1 MKVNCE
7 GCAGCC
13 VDWRPVSSAPS
24 DHERRGPRRPLDDVY
39 NLVPLTRDE
48 VAGFVR
54 GGFGDALVP
63 RMWAAGEGE
72 SEDDGD
78 DGGTDRG
85 ESDPGVEIDGVEVAA
100 LGDRPAFFVGLRKS
114 PKPVSPFGVG
124 RTWMDACAFLDPET
138 LQCRIH
144 GDDLYPDE
152 CAEYPGHN
160 LALEKQ
166 TECERVEDAFGGDRL
181 LDREAPDVSGL
192 LLGPQAVGSK
202 VFAHPDPGSLDGVVD
217 RMRAG
222 ELTDADRASFVG
234 VAVGSHPGSVEV
246 DEARAADAR
255 EAVLDADSWAGG
267 AAGEWAELAGA
278 VGEDASDAPS
288 GEAVEV
294 ARGAPETPG
303 WESVE

>member
-48 VAGFVR
+48 VAAFVR
-54 GGFGDALVP
+54 DGFGDALVP
-63 RMWAAGEGE
+63 RMWAAGEEKSDEDE
-72 SEDDGD
+72 SGSDG
-78 DGGTDRG
+78 G
-85 ESDPGVEIDGVEVAA
+85 ESDPGVEIDGVSVAA
-100 LGDRPAFFVGLRKS
+100 IGDRPAFFVGLRKS
-114 PKPVSPFGVG
+114 PKPVSPFGVD

-144 GDDLYPDE
+144 GGDLYPDE
-152 CAEYPGHN
+152 CREYPGHN
-160 LALEKQ
+160 LALGKG
-166 TECERVEDAFGGDRL
+166 TECERVEENFGGDRL

-202 VFAHPDPGSLDGVVD
+202 VFAHPDPESLDGVVD

-222 ELTDADRASFVG
+222 DLTDADRASFVG
-234 VAVGSHPGSVEV
+234 AAVGSRPGFVEV

-255 EAVLDADSWAGG
+255 EAVLDADSWVGRATD
-267 AAGEWAELAGA
+267 EWEELAGA
-278 VGEDASDAPS
+278 VGGDAADAPS

-303 WESVE
+303 WDAVE